1 MKKINVFVW
10 IGLSINIIMG
20 VFLWYVSS
28 MPQEYYDGLSYSER
42 NLIEIM
48 SVMIVP
54 WFICVLMQIASVF
67 VLFKST
73 TMSLTLAIVGSI
85 IMLPTSCI
93 FLTGYVF
100 SYETERN
107 KKLPVFSI
115 EKTPSNEAALYF
127 NVSYIIML
135 KLVMAGVGVI
145 AIMFGSAIG
154 WLLVVSGV
162 IGWITTFRLKDR
174 IAIGVIHDKLIITMR
189 PCSDTYLVP
198 LSDVML
204 VKENKN
210 AVVLRINCDDF
221 NRKCTLN
228 KSMLEGENKQV
239 MLDEILS
246 KIANKE
252 AISVHQ

>member
-135 KLVMAGVGVI
+135 KLVMAGYCYHVWVSDRLVACCFRGYRLDYDI
-145 AIMFGSAIG
+145 PLKGSYCH
-154 WLLVVSGV
+154 W
-162 IGWITTFRLKDR
+162 R
-174 IAIGVIHDKLIITMR
+174 
-189 PCSDTYLVP
+189 DT
-198 LSDVML
+198 
-204 VKENKN
+204 
-210 AVVLRINCDDF
+210 R
-221 NRKCTLN
+221 
-228 KSMLEGENKQV
+228 
-239 MLDEILS
+239 
-246 KIANKE
+246 
-252 AISVHQ
+252 